1 MGLLEQAA
9 VSGAAAARRVLDDL
23 RLATPAEEGGGGH
36 SVTSGGNGHG
46 HGPNTSHG
54 NALAGQKGVNSGQK
68 AAHAHRNGAHNGLAV
83 VNLQQ

>member
-1 MGLLEQAA
+1 MLG
-9 VSGAAAARRVLDDL
+9 DL
-23 RLATPAEEGGGGH
+23 RLATPAEDSGCAH

-54 NALAGQKGVNSGQK
+54 NAVAGQKG
-68 AAHAHRNGAHNGLAV
+68 AHAHRNGAHNGLAV